1 MKQLSNEIKTNG
13 FVYIQEHRNNKFAIY
28 SQWVG
33 NEIIAYELIKI
44 RNRNDRELFG
54 KHYPASEVYPDS
66 KSWGQEGWTFKNYSN
81 AVKRFNDYS
90 KVPSNLP
97 VRVNDKCT
105 ILRVLD
111 ISSHLQ

>member
-1 MKQLSNEIKTNG
+1 MKQLNKVLKTNG
-13 FVYIQEHRNNKFAIY
+13 FIYSQEHRNNKFAIY
-28 SQWVG
+28 SQWIG

-44 RNRNDRELFG
+44 RKRSDRELFG
-54 KHYPASEVYPDS
+54 KYYQASEVYPDT

-90 KVPSNLP
+90 KDPSNLT

-105 ILRVLD
+105 LLPVLD
-111 ISSHLQ
+111 ISSHPQ